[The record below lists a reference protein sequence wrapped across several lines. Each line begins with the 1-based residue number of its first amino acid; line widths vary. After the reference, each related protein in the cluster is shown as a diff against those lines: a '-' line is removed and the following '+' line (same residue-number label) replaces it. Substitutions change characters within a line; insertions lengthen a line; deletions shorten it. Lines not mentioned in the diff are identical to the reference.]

1 MPHHMPNVLVVDD
14 SKMFLQVLVQSLEEA
29 VAGRIISA
37 GSLAETRALLDQHE
51 FAVAMLDLN
60 LPDAPQA
67 EVVDLVLEKGI
78 PVIVFAGD
86 CTDQTRKRL
95 WSKNIVDYVLKE
107 GGESLRYAV
116 RQARRVILNREVKVL
131 VVEDSEMVRT
141 MVAELLRVHQFQVF
155 EACNGREG
163 LQILNANPDIRL
175 IITDYEMPEM
185 DGIRFVR
192 AVRARHPKEEMAII
206 GISSHELESL
216 SARFL
221 KSGANDF
228 LTKPF
233 SSEEFYC
240 RVSQNM
246 DLLEYIQTIKDYSEK
261 DFLTGLF
268 NRRYLFAQGPSRIR
282 KKQKR
287 GESVCL
293 AMLDIDHFKKINDQY
308 GHETGDV
315 VLRDLGGQLRRHF
328 GHRGIAARLG
338 GEEFCLLLDDDAGSA
353 PASLEEFRREV
364 AGTDFTCGGV
374 RCSFS
379 ISIGLC
385 VSAHLD
391 LEAMLK
397 NADEALYMAKNN
409 GRNRLE
415 IWNNFETIRGLDV

>member
-1 MPHHMPNVLVVDD
+1 
-14 SKMFLQVLVQSLEEA
+14 
-29 VAGRIISA
+29 
-37 GSLAETRALLDQHE
+37 
-51 FAVAMLDLN
+51 MLDLN

-116 RQARRVILNREVKVL
+116 RQARRVILNRDVKVL

-141 MVAELLRVHQFQVF
+141 MVAGLLRVHRFQVF

-163 LQILNANPDIRL
+163 LQVLNANPDIRL

-287 GESVCL
+287 
-293 AMLDIDHFKKINDQY
+293 AM
-308 GHETGDV
+308 
-315 VLRDLGGQLRRHF
+315 R
-328 GHRGIAARLG
+328 
-338 GEEFCLLLDDDAGSA
+338 SA
-353 PASLEEFRREV
+353 WP
-364 AGTDFTCGGV
+364 C
-374 RCSFS
+374 S
-379 ISIGLC
+379 ISIISRNKRPVRPRDRRCRAQGL
-385 VSAHLD
+385 
-391 LEAMLK
+391 
-397 NADEALYMAKNN
+397 
-409 GRNRLE
+409 GR
-415 IWNNFETIRGLDV
+415 TIAAAFCSPWHRRPPWRRGILSSPR

>member
-1 MPHHMPNVLVVDD
+1 MPNPMPNVLVVDD

-37 GSLAETRALLDQHE
+37 GSLEETRALLDQHE

-60 LPDAPQA
+60 LPDAPQG

-86 CTDQTRKRL
+86 CTDQTRERL

-116 RQARRVILNREVKVL
+116 RQARRVILNREIKVL

-141 MVAELLRVHQFQVF
+141 MVAGLLRVHRFQVF
-155 EACNGREG
+155 EAANGREG
-163 LQILNANPDIRL
+163 LQVLNANPDIRL

-206 GISSHELESL
+206 GISSHELEYL

-261 DFLTGLF
+261 DYLTGCST
-268 NRRYLFAQGPSRIR
+268 AAT
-282 KKQKR
+282 
-287 GESVCL
+287 C
-293 AMLDIDHFKKINDQY
+293 
-308 GHETGDV
+308 
-315 VLRDLGGQLRRHF
+315 LRRGRPVF
-328 GHRGIAARLG
+328 ARSRRR
-338 GEEFCLLLDDDAGSA
+338 AMRSA
-353 PASLEEFRREV
+353 WP
-364 AGTDFTCGGV
+364 C
-374 RCSFS
+374 S
-379 ISIGLC
+379 ISII
-385 VSAHLD
+385 SR
-391 LEAMLK
+391 K
-397 NADEALYMAKNN
+397 
-409 GRNRLE
+409 
-415 IWNNFETIRGLDV
+415 

>member
-1 MPHHMPNVLVVDD
+1 MPHNMPNVLVVDD

-37 GSLAETRALLDQHE
+37 GSLTETRALLDQHE

-60 LPDAPQA
+60 LPDASQA

-141 MVAELLRVHQFQVF
+141 MVAGLLRVHRFQVF

-163 LQILNANPDIRL
+163 LQVLNANPDIRL

-192 AVRARHPKEEMAII
+192 TVRARHPKEEMAII

-282 KKQKR
+282 KKQKQ
-287 GESVCL
+287 GDAVCL
-293 AMLDIDHFKKINDQY
+293 VMLDIDHFKKINDQF

-315 VLRDLGGQLRRHF
+315 VLRDLGEQLRRHF
-328 GHRGIAARLG
+328 AHRGIAARLG
-338 GEEFCLLLDDDAGSA
+338 GEEFCLLLNDDGGSA
-353 PASLEEFRREV
+353 AALLEAFRREV
-364 AGTDFTCGGV
+364 AATDFTCGGV

-379 ISIGLC
+379 VSIGLC
-385 VSAHLD
+385 VSTHLD

-397 NADEALYMAKNN
+397 NADDALYMAKNN

-415 IWNNFETIRGLDV
+415 IWNNFETTRGLDV

>member
-1 MPHHMPNVLVVDD
+1 MPYTMPNVLVVDD

-37 GSLAETRALLDQHE
+37 GSLEETRALLDQHE

-60 LPDAPQA
+60 LPDAPKG

-86 CTDQTRKRL
+86 CTDQTRERL

-141 MVAELLRVHQFQVF
+141 MVAGLLRVHRFQVF
-155 EACNGREG
+155 EAANGREG
-163 LQILNANPDIRL
+163 LQVLNANPDIRL

-206 GISSHELESL
+206 GISSHELEYL

-268 NRRYLFAQGPSRIR
+268 NRRYLFAQAPSRIR

-287 GESVCL
+287 GGAVCL
-293 AMLDIDHFKKINDQY
+293 AMLDIDYFKKINDQY

-315 VLRDLGGQLRRHF
+315 VLRDLGKQLRRHF
-328 GHRGIAARLG
+328 AHRGIAARLG
-338 GEEFCLLLDDDAGSA
+338 GEEFCLLLDDDAASA
-353 PASLEEFRREV
+353 AASLEKFRREV
-364 AGTDFTCGGV
+364 AATDFTCGGV

-385 VSAHLD
+385 VSTHLD
-391 LEAMLK
+391 LETMLK

-415 IWNNFETIRGLDV
+415 IWNNLDTTRGLDV

>member
-14 SKMFLQVLVQSLEEA
+14 SKMFLQVLVQSLEQA
-29 VAGRIISA
+29 VAGQVISA
-37 GSLAETRALLDQHE
+37 GSLEETRGLLAQHE

-60 LPDAPQA
+60 LPDAPQG

-86 CTDQTRKRL
+86 CTDQTRERL

-116 RQARRVILNREVKVL
+116 RQARRVILNREIKVL

-141 MVAELLRVHQFQVF
+141 MVAGLLRIHRFQVF
-155 EACNGREG
+155 EACHGREG
-163 LQILNANPDIRL
+163 LQVLSANPDIRL

-268 NRRYLFAQGPSRIR
+268 NRRYLFAQGPSLIR

-287 GESVCL
+287 GGAVCL

-308 GHETGDV
+308 GHETGDI
-315 VLRDLGGQLRRHF
+315 VLRDLGEQLRRHF
-328 GHRGIAARLG
+328 AQRGIAARLG
-338 GEEFCLLLDDDAGSA
+338 GEEFCLLLGDDGGSA
-353 PASLEEFRREV
+353 AAWLEEFRREV
-364 AGTDFTCGGV
+364 AATDFTCGGV

-385 VSAHLD
+385 TSAHLD

-397 NADEALYMAKNN
+397 NADEALYMAKNK

-415 IWNNFETIRGLDV
+415 IWND

>member
-1 MPHHMPNVLVVDD
+1 MPHHLPNVLVVDD
-14 SKMFLQVLVQSLEEA
+14 SKMFLQVLVQSLKEA
-29 VAGRIISA
+29 VAGHIISA
-37 GSLAETRALLDQHE
+37 GSLEEVRALLVQHE

-60 LPDAPQA
+60 LPDAPQG

-86 CTDQTRKRL
+86 CTDQTRERL

-116 RQARRVILNREVKVL
+116 RQARRVILNSEIKVL
-131 VVEDSEMVRT
+131 VVEDSETVRT
-141 MVAELLRVHQFQVF
+141 MVAGLLRIHRFQVF
-155 EACNGREG
+155 EACHGREG
-163 LQILNANPDIRL
+163 LQVLNANPDIRL

-206 GISSHELESL
+206 GISSHEIESL

-268 NRRYLFAQGPSRIR
+268 NRRYLFAQGPPLIR

-287 GESVCL
+287 GGAVCL

-315 VLRDLGGQLRRHF
+315 VLRDLGEHLRRHF
-328 GHRGIAARLG
+328 AHRGIAARLG
-338 GEEFCLLLDDDAGSA
+338 GEEFCLLLDDDGGSA
-353 PASLEEFRREV
+353 AASLEEFRREV
-364 AGTDFTCGGV
+364 AGTDLTCGGV

-385 VSAHLD
+385 TSEHLD

-397 NADEALYMAKNN
+397 NADEALYMAKNK

-415 IWNNFETIRGLDV
+415 IWDS